1 MQREKVTCEACNSTG
16 NDTAWLWRHLRSSVY
31 TEKKCLSDL
40 GFDTVDQ
47 YKKSFYNQRKKARVS
62 KGEHVM
68 GDKFQDHLIFNLFPF
83 NGYFLVVIV
92 NFRLSLSSIGLTLG
106 NPRRKGS
113 LNRCAVNPLNPLKC
127 FVLAPIHPVN
137 GISNYEI
144 TLYFQY
150 WTDGGETQTERKREE
165 VRCRWNL

>member
-127 FVLAPIHPVN
+127 FVLAPIHPVKPLFPVLE
-137 GISNYEI
+137 GRGRD
-144 TLYFQY
+144 
-150 WTDGGETQTERKREE
+150 TDGEE
-165 VRCRWNL
+165 ARRGALSMESLTIYIYIH